1 MSRTLNIRRAG
12 PSMTVQDM
20 GRAGYLSFGLSQ
32 GGAADKHALYE
43 GAALL
48 AQDPALAAIEMAGM
62 GGEFE
67 ADADLHIALTGAP
80 MRTKIDGVAVA
91 WNASHPLPKGARLSI
106 GAADAGVYGYLHVG
120 GGIDTPERL
129 GARSVHLAAG
139 LGAAI
144 TTGDM
149 LAIGAEDGALASNM
163 CLPCDAR
170 FDGGLVR
177 LVPSLQTSFFAKDDL
192 DRFEA
197 MTFQRDARGNR
208 MGVRILP
215 EGAGFHSDA
224 GLSVLSEVIVPGDV
238 QITGDGTP
246 FVLLSECQT
255 TGGYPRIGS
264 VLPADL
270 PRVAQARPGAAL
282 RFCFVTLEDAV
293 AIDARMRA
301 HLEGLRGAVRPLV
314 RDPADIRDLLSYQ
327 LISGVTAGRDPE
339 RH

>member
-1 MSRTLNIRRAG
+1 MSRRLIIHRAG

-20 GRAGYLSFGLSQ
+20 GRAGYLSFGLSH
-32 GGAADKHALYE
+32 GGAADKHALHE

-48 AQDPALAAIEMAGM
+48 AQDPALAAVEMAGM

-67 ADADLHIALTGAP
+67 AGTDLRIALTGAP
-80 MRTKIDGVAVA
+80 MRASIDGAAVV
-91 WNASHPLPKGARLSI
+91 WNASHLLPKGARLSI
-106 GAADAGVYGYLHVG
+106 GGADAGVYGYLHVG

-139 LGAAI
+139 LGAA
-144 TTGDM
+144 
-149 LAIGAEDGALASNM
+149 LAAGETLEVGADTGAEASSM
-163 CLPCDAR
+163 CLPRDGR
-170 FDGGLVR
+170 FDGGYVR
-177 LVPSLQTSFFAKDDL
+177 LVSSLQTNFFARCEL

-197 MTFQRDARGNR
+197 MTFHRDARGNR

-215 EGAGFHSDA
+215 EGEGFQSDA

-282 RFCFVTLEDAV
+282 RFGFVTLEEAV

-301 HLEGLRGAVRPLV
+301 HLEGLRQMVRPLV

-327 LISGVTAGRDPE
+327 LISGATAGDDPE
-339 RH
+339 RS